1 MGLVKRENAQSQS
14 REAVMIGAVEED
26 EAGKRS
32 HERHFPAVVFGPQ
45 VMQIGCI
52 R

>member
-1 MGLVKRENAQSQS
+1 MGLVRREKARSQS

-32 HERHFPAVVFGPQ
+32 HERHFSAVVFGFR